1 MIALTTIETSVL
13 DIAHLV
19 GVAAVEH
26 LVDEPLIV
34 GRIVARMELFKP
46 LPVID
51 KDLFEDVPVPRRLD
65 DHQITPSEGDRC
77 WGCGMFT
84 TSHPLRPPLIGVHQD
99 MRIHLPRPG
108 VMRASGSRKMKNP
121 IRLNYKGVPISDR
134 GISKLVVKYRKNAG
148 ITKRASCHSLRHTF
162 ATYKAEKGVS
172 PFQLQQWLGHAN
184 LNTTQIYVHLG
195 KQNAKKIMEQTSL
208 P

>member
-1 MIALTTIETSVL
+1 MMALTTIETSVL

-34 GRIVARMELFKP
+34 GRSVARTALFKP

-65 DHQITPSEGDRC
+65 DHQITPSEGVRC

-84 TSHPLRPPLIGVHQD
+84 TSHPLRPPLIGLHRD

-121 IRLNYKGVPISDR
+121 IQLNYLHLSLMSGRHYLPVSLQSSGSDCNQR
-134 GISKLVVKYRKNAG
+134 V
-148 ITKRASCHSLRHTF
+148 
-162 ATYKAEKGVS
+162 
-172 PFQLQQWLGHAN
+172 
-184 LNTTQIYVHLG
+184 
-195 KQNAKKIMEQTSL
+195 
-208 P
+208 

>member
-19 GVAAVEH
+19 GVAAVEP

-34 GRIVARMELFKP
+34 GRIVARTELLKP

-65 DHQITPSEGDRC
+65 EHQITPSEGVGC

-84 TSHPLRPPLIGVHQD
+84 TSHPLRPPLIALHRA
-99 MRIHLPRPG
+99 MRIYLPRLG

-121 IRLNYKGVPISDR
+121 IRSSY
-134 GISKLVVKYRKNAG
+134 
-148 ITKRASCHSLRHTF
+148 TEH
-162 ATYKAEKGVS
+162 
-172 PFQLQQWLGHAN
+172 W
-184 LNTTQIYVHLG
+184 
-195 KQNAKKIMEQTSL
+195 M
-208 P
+208 

>member
-34 GRIVARMELFKP
+34 GRIVARTELFKP

-51 KDLFEDVPVPRRLD
+51 KDLFEDVPVPRRLE
-65 DHQITPSEGDRC
+65 DHQITPSEGVRC

-84 TSHPLRPPLIGVHQD
+84 TSHPLRPPLIGLHRD
-99 MRIHLPRPG
+99 MRIHLSRPG
-108 VMRASGSRKMKNP
+108 VMRASESRKMKNP
-121 IRLNYKGVPISDR
+121 IRSSYQRPRLPLPLIP
-134 GISKLVVKYRKNAG
+134 LVD
-148 ITKRASCHSLRHTF
+148 TKFRENGSQPSLILPCGTYLATDSPCIATASV
-162 ATYKAEKGVS
+162 A
-172 PFQLQQWLGHAN
+172 
-184 LNTTQIYVHLG
+184 
-195 KQNAKKIMEQTSL
+195 
-208 P
+208 

>member
-1 MIALTTIETSVL
+1 MMALTTIETSVL

-34 GRIVARMELFKP
+34 GRSVARTALFKP

-65 DHQITPSEGDRC
+65 EHQITPSEGVRC

-84 TSHPLRPPLIGVHQD
+84 TSHPLRPPLIGLHRD

-108 VMRASGSRKMKNP
+108 VVRVSGSRKMKNP
-121 IRLNYKGVPISDR
+121 SMWPRLS
-134 GISKLVVKYRKNAG
+134 
-148 ITKRASCHSLRHTF
+148 
-162 ATYKAEKGVS
+162 S
-172 PFQLQQWLGHAN
+172 PFTHFFLP
-184 LNTTQIYVHLG
+184 
-195 KQNAKKIMEQTSL
+195 SL
-208 P
+208 LFFKSSRTWGTFLSY

>member
-1 MIALTTIETSVL
+1 MIALTTIERWVL

-65 DHQITPSEGDRC
+65 DHQITPSEGVRC
-77 WGCGMFT
+77 WGGGMFT
-84 TSHPLRPPLIGVHQD
+84 TSHPLRPPLIGLHRD

-121 IRLNYKGVPISDR
+121 IRSRYRCRWSDANHTTWAMVCSKGTAACRTMSAICSRWSLAKTLTRCLVLKTTWYRIVKSIR
-134 GISKLVVKYRKNAG
+134 SGWKL
-148 ITKRASCHSLRHTF
+148 SCCT
-162 ATYKAEKGVS
+162 A
-172 PFQLQQWLGHAN
+172 
-184 LNTTQIYVHLG
+184 
-195 KQNAKKIMEQTSL
+195 
-208 P
+208 

>member
-65 DHQITPSEGDRC
+65 DHQITPSEGVRC
-77 WGCGMFT
+77 WGGGMFT
-84 TSHPLRPPLIGVHQD
+84 TSHPLRPPLIGLHRD

-121 IRLNYKGVPISDR
+121 IRS
-134 GISKLVVKYRKNAG
+134 SYRPSNAG
-148 ITKRASCHSLRHTF
+148 GMVPA
-162 ATYKAEKGVS
+162 AGS
-172 PFQLQQWLGHAN
+172 PQARERVGRE
-184 LNTTQIYVHLG
+184 TR
-195 KQNAKKIMEQTSL
+195 